1 MSLAHAARLARR
13 EIRGG
18 LRGFAVF
25 LACLALGVATI
36 AAIGSVRA
44 AIEAGL
50 ASEGAALLGGDAE
63 MSFTYRMANDDE
75 RAWMR
80 DNALTASEI
89 VDFRSMAVVPRGDDA
104 ERALTQVKA
113 IDTAYPLVGKVQLDP
128 PMPLREA
135 MAGQD
140 TLPGAVMQGLLVDRL
155 GLEIGD
161 TFKLGQQEFVLM
173 ARLMREPDSSGGFG
187 LAPRTIVTTK
197 ALETSGLLAPGTLF
211 TSHYRLSL
219 PENPDLAALEEDA
232 RARFETTGLRWRDSR
247 NGAPGLAR
255 FVDRFGAFL
264 ILVGLAG
271 LAVGGVGVS
280 TAIRAWLARK
290 TEIIAILRSLGAT
303 RQTIFLTYFLQIGMV
318 ATIGIALGLLIGALA
333 PILLAPLILAVLPF
347 PAVFTLYPLPLFE
360 AALYGALTAAIFTL
374 WPLARIED
382 VRPTA
387 LFRDALDARANL
399 PAPRYLL
406 AVALLLALLVALAAW
421 LSGSTT
427 LTLWFAAGVVAA
439 MGFLSLAALA
449 LRALVR
455 VLSKRTRPTPALSW
469 ALNAIA
475 RSREATTP
483 VVLSLGLGL
492 SVLATVGQVDGNLR
506 NAIARDL
513 PDVAPSFFFVD
524 IQKDQMPDFSARLD
538 ANASVSKVE
547 SAPML
552 RGIITRIN
560 GKSAREVAG
569 DHWVIRGDR
578 GVTYSAALPENT
590 KLTAGTWWPAD
601 YTGDP
606 QISFAAEEALEMG
619 VQLGDTMTVNIL
631 GRDIT
636 ATVTSFREVDFSTAG
651 MGFVIAMNPT
661 ALAGAPHSFIATVY
675 ADAAAEAPLLR
686 ELANAFPNITAIHVR
701 EAVGRVSDLV
711 AQLANATTYG
721 AAAILLTGLLVII
734 GAAAAGQQGR
744 LYEAAILK
752 TIGALRRQILT
763 SFALRAALLGTAAGL
778 VALAVGLTGAWAV
791 MTFVMESDFEV
802 IWSNAITV
810 VLAGLLAN
818 LVAGMLFALPSLGIR
833 PARILRARD

>member
-50 ASEGAALLGGDAE
+50 SAEGAALLGGDAE
-63 MSFTYRMANDDE
+63 MSFTYRRANDDE
-75 RAWMR
+75 RAWMAR
-80 DNALTASEI
+80 NATTASEI
-89 VDFRSMAVVPRGDDA
+89 IDFRSMVVVPRGDDA
-104 ERALTQVKA
+104 ERALTQIKA
-113 IDTAYPLVGKVQLDP
+113 VDSAYPLVGSVTLAP
-128 PMPLREA
+128 AMPLETA
-135 MAGQD
+135 LAGAVD
-140 TLPGAVMQGLLVDRL
+140 LPGAVMQTLLADRL
-155 GLEIGD
+155 GLAVGD
-161 TFKLGQQEFVLM
+161 TFKLGQQDFVLM
-173 ARLMREPDSSGGFG
+173 AELIREPDSSGGFG
-187 LAPRTIVTTK
+187 LAPRTIVGTPGL
-197 ALETSGLLAPGTLF
+197 ANSGLLAPGTLF
-211 TSHYRLSL
+211 DAHYRLTL
-219 PENPDLAALEEDA
+219 PQPADLAALEGDA
-232 RARFETTGLRWRDSR
+232 RAQFETTGLRWRDSR
-247 NGAPGLAR
+247 NGAPGITR

-264 ILVGLAG
+264 VLVGLAG

-280 TAIRAWLARK
+280 TAIRAYLARK
-290 TEIIAILRSLGAT
+290 TEVIAILRALGAE
-303 RQTIFLTYFLQIGMV
+303 RSTIFLTYFLQIGMV
-318 ATIGIALGLLIGALA
+318 ATIGIAAGLLIGALT
-333 PILLAPLILAVLPF
+333 PILLAPLILSVLPF

-382 VRPTA
+382 VRPTS
-387 LFRDALDARANL
+387 LFRDALDARATL
-399 PAPRYLL
+399 PAARYLL
-406 AVALLLALLVALAAW
+406 SVGILLALLVSVAAW

-427 LTLWFAAGVVAA
+427 LTLWFAVGVVAA
-439 MGFLSLAALA
+439 MVFLSLAALG
-449 LRALVR
+449 LRLFIRFVSR
-455 VLSKRTRPTPALSW
+455 RTRPTPPITW

-524 IQKDQMPDFSARLD
+524 IQKDQMPDFQARLD
-538 ANASVSKVE
+538 ADKAVTKVE

-552 RGIITRIN
+552 RGVITRIN
-560 GKSAREVAG
+560 DRPAREVAG

-578 GVTYSAALPENT
+578 GITYSAALPENT
-590 KLTAGTWWPAD
+590 TLTAGQWWSED
-601 YTGDP
+601 YAGDT
-606 QISFAAEEALEMG
+606 QISFADEEAVEMG
-619 VQLGDTMTVNIL
+619 LKLGDTMTVNVL

-636 ATVTSFREVDFSTAG
+636 GTITSFREVDFSTAG
-651 MGFVIAMNPT
+651 MGFVIAMNPS

-675 ADAAAEAPLLR
+675 AEEPAEAGLMRDLS
-686 ELANAFPNITAIHVR
+686 NAMPNITAIHVR

-711 AQLANATTYG
+711 GQLANATTYG
-721 AAAILLTGLLVII
+721 AAAILLTGFLVII

-744 LYEAAILK
+744 TYEAAVLK
-752 TIGALRRQILT
+752 TVGALRGQILT
-763 SFALRAALLGTAAGL
+763 SFALRAALLGAAAGL

-791 MTFVMESDFEV
+791 MVFVMEGEFEV

-818 LVAGMLFALPSLGIR
+818 VLAGLAFSLPSLGIR

>member
-18 LRGFAVF
+18 LRGFTVF

-75 RAWMR
+75 RAWMQE
-80 DNALTASEI
+80 NALTASEI

-113 IDTAYPLVGKVQLDP
+113 IDSAYPLVGTVQLDP
-128 PMPLREA
+128 PIPLPEA

-140 TLPGAVMQGLLVDRL
+140 TLPGAVMQGLLVDRV

-219 PENPDLAALEEDA
+219 PENPDLATLEEDA

-318 ATIGIALGLLIGALA
+318 ATVGIALGLLIGALT

-347 PAVFTLYPLPLFE
+347 PAVFTLYPLPLIE

-406 AVALLLALLVALAAW
+406 AVALLLVLLVALAAW

-560 GKSAREVAG
+560 GKPAREVAG

-578 GVTYSAALPENT
+578 GVTYSAALPQNT

-601 YTGDP
+601 YTGNP
-606 QISFAAEEALEMG
+606 QISFAAEEAFEMG

-675 ADAAAEAPLLR
+675 AEEAAEAPLLR

-763 SFALRAALLGTAAGL
+763 SFALRAALLGTSAGL

-818 LVAGMLFALPSLGIR
+818 LLAGMLFALPSLGIR